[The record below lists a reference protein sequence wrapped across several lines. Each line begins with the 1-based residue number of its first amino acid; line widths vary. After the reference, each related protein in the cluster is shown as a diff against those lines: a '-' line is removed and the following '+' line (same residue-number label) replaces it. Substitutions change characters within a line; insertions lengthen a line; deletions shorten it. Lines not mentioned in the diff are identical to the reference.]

1 MPSDSFSNFLQST
14 SAQITLKLVLI
25 TFLVLFLLIPKF
37 MILDLI
43 SERENMSAKVTDEV
57 AVGWG
62 NQQVITGPVL
72 ILPYNVVTVTNAQVN
87 VSNVTKKYLVI
98 FPDSLNIN
106 GQLETHEKYRN
117 IYKVLLYNSSLTISG
132 KFNLPPDGFSGIAK
146 TDLLWNEATLIQGI
160 SDIKGLKSKVTM

>member
-72 ILPYNVVTVTNAQVN
+72 ILPYNVVTVRSMYQ
-87 VSNVTKKYLVI
+87 
-98 FPDSLNIN
+98 
-106 GQLETHEKYRN
+106 
-117 IYKVLLYNSSLTISG
+117 
-132 KFNLPPDGFSGIAK
+132 
-146 TDLLWNEATLIQGI
+146 
-160 SDIKGLKSKVTM
+160 M

>member
-1 MPSDSFSNFLQST
+1 
-14 SAQITLKLVLI
+14 
-25 TFLVLFLLIPKF
+25 

-87 VSNVTKKYLVI
+87 VSNVTK
-98 FPDSLNIN
+98 NIWSYF
-106 GQLETHEKYRN
+106 QIR
-117 IYKVLLYNSSLTISG
+117 
-132 KFNLPPDGFSGIAK
+132 
-146 TDLLWNEATLIQGI
+146 
-160 SDIKGLKSKVTM
+160 